1 MLPPGLLQGCLWK
14 YPLNSSFIIHQTDH
28 WILNHRLNSALP
40 GYLMLGSRARV
51 DAFHELPQEAL
62 LELGPLMA
70 QTQRAVEQALQPRRF
85 YIGRYGHVPGWPV
98 HFHCIPVFD
107 WVEELFWRDERYRVL
122 ETFAGG
128 EPESVTDGAELTLFI
143 WREFCERPDPPAIQG
158 PGVEAVIE
166 RLRAAFL

>member
-1 MLPPGLLQGCLWK
+1 MEIPADL
-14 YPLNSSFIIHQTDH
+14 IVHQTDH
-28 WILNHRLNSALP
+28 WILNHRLDSALP

-51 DAFHELPQEAL
+51 EAFHELPDEAL

-70 QTQRAVEQALQPRRF
+70 RTQRVMERLLEPCRL
-85 YIGRYGHVPGWPV
+85 YIGRYGHVPGWPI
-98 HFHCIPVFD
+98 HFHCIPVYG
-107 WVEELFWRDERYRVL
+107 WVEELFWRDERYRLL

-128 EPESVTDGAELTLFI
+128 EPQTATDGAELTLFV

-158 PGVEAVIE
+158 PGRGEVIE